1 MAMFCLYCRY
11 EIRGMLNPSNDRI
24 CQFYSFGFFLL
35 QTATFTVNSGG
46 KTCSLTL
53 DWNVG
58 FTLNDPESKQTVWQY
73 KFSQLRGSSDDAKS
87 KMKLHFQD
95 NDIKAIETKVRST

>member
-1 MAMFCLYCRY
+1 M
-11 EIRGMLNPSNDRI
+11 SNLWV
-24 CQFYSFGFFLL
+24 FFL

-95 NDIKAIETKVRST
+95 NDIKAIETKVRSNPLKKISG